1 MSPENAPMALT
12 LNQQF
17 GLVKPNEQERTDRN
31 LDFANVVEEGCLLIK
46 LVLRSVAPPQSPVGG
61 FWYVA
66 CAANVVREDTG
77 LQKNNVLTGSPQAL
91 RCLT

>member
-1 MSPENAPMALT
+1 MALT

-17 GLVKPNEQERTDRN
+17 GLVKPNKQEWADRN
-31 LDFANVVEEGCLLIK
+31 LDFANVVEEDCRLIK
-46 LVLRSVAPPQSPVGG
+46 LILRSVAPPQSPVGG

-66 CAANVVREDTG
+66 CAANVVRQDTG
-77 LQKNNVLTGSPQAL
+77 FQKNNVLTASPQAL

>member
-1 MSPENAPMALT
+1 MALT

-17 GLVKPNEQERTDRN
+17 GLVKPNERERTDRN
-31 LDFANVVEEGCLLIK
+31 LDFANVGEEGWRLIK
-46 LVLRSVAPPQSPVGG
+46 LILRSVAPPQNPVGG

-66 CAANVVREDTG
+66 CAANVVRQDTG
-77 LQKNNVLTGSPQAL
+77 FQKNNVLTGSPQAL